1 MTNITTAIVQASQ
14 QPNGLD
20 TTKLTGYTARDAGY
34 QVQKMCK
41 EGQLHKAKL
50 SHRVVRYFDTAER
63 AAAYIRKHGPY
74 SGETR
79 ADKKKKE
86 AEARIADGPAIV
98 PKNVKRTVLE
108 NYPPHR
114 YWIDPASVPMFR
126 YGSKT

>member
-1 MTNITTAIVQASQ
+1 MTNITTAIIQASQ

-50 SHRVVRYFDTAER
+50 SHRTVRYFDSAER

-74 SGETR
+74 SGETCADR
-79 ADKKKKE
+79 AKKAQE
-86 AEARIADGPAIV
+86 ALPKGPAIV

-114 YWIDPASVPMFR
+114 YWVDPASVPVFR
-126 YGSKT
+126 YGSANE